1 MSTRASIILWSAG
14 SGILLGLFV
23 DALLIG
29 VWTLI
34 AAAVPS
40 MAPRHFSRWASTA
53 ATLLLAS
60 IPIAAGI
67 LGYLEGRL
75 KVE

>member
-14 SGILLGLFV
+14 SGVLLGLFV

-29 VWTLI
+29 IWTLI
-34 AAAVPS
+34 ATVVPS
-40 MAPRHFSRWASTA
+40 MAPRHFSRWASIG
-53 ATLLLAS
+53 ATLLLVS
-60 IPIAAGI
+60 LPVAAGV